1 VVWWAQRNLR
11 ATEEICCDALVLS
24 CLNPQPQSYANSLL
38 AAVEFLADPTIRP
51 PAMASEINSGGF
63 LERRFKMIVSQ
74 TSNRPNS
81 RGLQLLV
88 LLCAMLV
95 LPFGVAFAQ
104 DFDAVERKLGEAV
117 AEGDLSL
124 EHAMAM
130 MESLREVAEY
140 DEDEGSESVRSYWS
154 VEAGKLT
161 DEQAKQHWDAKQ
173 HDKHIHEVPSDIP
186 ILEHLFSNRDES
198 DIPVLERLFSN
209 RDEDEG
215 SESVR
220 FYLSTVEAG
229 KLTEK
234 QVKQHYEGLKEN
246 AAGHEKSWIWK
257 ADLRHAHAEASWK
270 KLQAMVKAGKM
281 TEKQAHAKMAAIIKN
296 ATGAREKES
305 RRKAEDKRPTPDRVH
320 EYRMRLRKEL
330 GTAVER
336 AIEERKAA
344 GRGEEHRNQ
353 EYKKHR

>member
-161 DEQAKQHWDAKQ
+161 
-173 HDKHIHEVPSDIP
+173 
-186 ILEHLFSNRDES
+186 
-198 DIPVLERLFSN
+198 
-209 RDEDEG
+209 
-215 SESVR
+215 
-220 FYLSTVEAG
+220 
-229 KLTEK
+229 EK

-305 RRKAEDKRPTPDRVH
+305 RRKAEDKRPTPDRVR

-336 AIEERKAA
+336 AIEERMSA
-344 GRGEEHRNQ
+344 GRGEEHRNK